1 MTDSDDKLRR
11 RYREIATEEPS
22 AVIDAAILARARA
35 ARPRRNRWM
44 GPVSIAAVLVLG
56 IGVSLRMQ
64 LDQPGI
70 ETSDPLREASPPSE
84 YSLPP
89 AEEPPAPPPA
99 TATDAAKL
107 STPSKPA
114 AAQPLPPPKP
124 AAAKPLADAPRPQP
138 GAAAFTP
145 SPPPVQP
152 TRPAA
157 PPASAASPPPAAER
171 QRLAAPPASPP
182 PAANALPQAP
192 AAARVPQPAARS
204 EEAAAVGRVQEAPA
218 AGTAAPPSA
227 KREDA
232 QLDALGVRELR
243 KSVAADSDPAR
254 ELERIAKLRE
264 VGQHADADIALA
276 EFRKRHPDYRIP
288 EAMLERVKAR

>member
-84 YSLPP
+84 YALPP
-89 AEEPPAPPPA
+89 AAEPQASPPAA
-99 TATDAAKL
+99 ATDAAK
-107 STPSKPA
+107 PPVPAKPA
-114 AAQPLPPPKP
+114 AAQPSKP

-138 GAAAFTP
+138 GASAFTP
-145 SPPPVQP
+145 SPPP
-152 TRPAA
+152 
-157 PPASAASPPPAAER
+157 ASER
-171 QRLAAPPASPP
+171 QRPASPPASPP
-182 PAANALPQAP
+182 PASNALPPAP
-192 AAARVPQPAARS
+192 AAARVPEPPVRS
-204 EEAAAVGRVQEAPA
+204 EQAPALGRAQEAPA
-218 AGTAAPPSA
+218 AAAPAPLRA

-232 QLDALGVRELR
+232 QSDALGGRELR
-243 KSVAADSDPAR
+243 KSGAAEADPAR
-254 ELERIAKLRE
+254 ELERSATLRE
-264 VGQHADADIALA
+264 DGKDVEADAAFA
-276 EFRKRHPDYRIP
+276 EFRRRHPDYRIP

>member
-1 MTDSDDKLRR
+1 MTDHDDTLRR

-35 ARPRRNRWM
+35 ARPARSRWM

-64 LDQPGI
+64 LEQPGI

-89 AEEPPAPPPA
+89 AAEPSAPPPSA
-99 TATDAAKL
+99 ATDAAK
-107 STPSKPA
+107 PSS
-114 AAQPLPPPKP
+114 PPKP
-124 AAAKPLADAPRPQP
+124 AAPKSLADAPRPQQ
-138 GAAAFTP
+138 GASAFTP
-145 SPPPVQP
+145 
-152 TRPAA
+152 
-157 PPASAASPPPAAER
+157 SPPPAAER
-171 QRLAAPPASPP
+171 QRPAAPPVSPP
-182 PAANALPQAP
+182 PAANALPRAP
-192 AAARVPQPAARS
+192 AAARMPEPPVRS
-204 EEAAAVGRVQEAPA
+204 EGAPAMGRVQEAPA
-218 AGTAAPPSA
+218 AAAPAPLRA

-243 KSVAADSDPAR
+243 KSVAAEADPAR

-264 VGQHADADIALA
+264 EGKNDEADAAFA
-276 EFRKRHPDYRIP
+276 EFRRRHPDYRIP